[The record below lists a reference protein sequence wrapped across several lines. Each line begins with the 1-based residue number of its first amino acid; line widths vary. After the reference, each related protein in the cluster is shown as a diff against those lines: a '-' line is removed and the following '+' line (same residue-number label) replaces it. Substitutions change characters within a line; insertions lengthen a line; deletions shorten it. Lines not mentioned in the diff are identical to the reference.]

1 MVQGHYRDGMVM
13 ILAIICIIMNV
24 VVAWMN
30 YLAFKYTQN
39 IVDFVS
45 ALAWMCSALFWIERI
60 VLWQ

>member
-1 MVQGHYRDGMVM
+1 MVM

-24 VVAWMN
+24 VVALMN
-30 YLAFKYTQN
+30 YLAFAYTKK

-45 ALAWMCSALFWIERI
+45 ALAWMCSAMFWIERV